1 MNKYMEQFNFDN
13 EEQMEKEMKNFI
25 QNTKK
30 HLKNYIQYQKYYQNH
45 C

>member
-25 QNTKK
+25 QKLN
-30 HLKNYIQYQKYYQNH
+30 KNEIEFDDDPKF
-45 C
+45 